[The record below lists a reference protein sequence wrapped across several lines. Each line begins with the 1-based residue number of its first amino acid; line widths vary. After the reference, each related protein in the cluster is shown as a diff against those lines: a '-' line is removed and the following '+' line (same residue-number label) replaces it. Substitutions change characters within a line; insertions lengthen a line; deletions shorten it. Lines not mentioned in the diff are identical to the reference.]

1 MSEDPIRVAHVA
13 AGLGHGGAERVLVD
27 LAVHHARQG
36 IEVAIVAPPGA
47 LDRDWRALGIRR
59 IEVPAAGRAPREV
72 ARTLGAVA
80 RAARRVA
87 PDILHAHNVKATGF
101 ALGGALAT
109 GGAARVLT
117 TLHGVA
123 GAEMGRSAQILRCS
137 ALTVAV
143 SEAVRRE
150 VVDHGLDERRVS
162 VILNG
167 VSPAE
172 PLDEARRAA
181 NVAELSLRGPVV
193 AAVGRLAPEKAYDRF
208 LAAAALVLARRP
220 EVTFLVVG
228 DGMLRPQL
236 ERQSRDLGI
245 AGSVRFAGLRDDAR
259 ALIGLADL
267 LVFSSE
273 REGLSIAALEALAAG
288 TPVVAPDVPGMHE
301 LLASGAGAVVPVAEP
316 AALAEQITALVSDAE
331 GRAAMGAVGRRL
343 VEERFSARA
352 MHAQYLEAYRR
363 LLR

>member
-1 MSEDPIRVAHVA
+1 MRVAHVA

-27 LAVHHARQG
+27 LAVHHARAG
-36 IEVAIVAPPGA
+36 VEVAIIAPPGA
-47 LDRDWRALGIRR
+47 LDREWDTLGIRR
-59 IEVPAAGRAPREV
+59 IEVPAAGRAPRDVARTVGEV
-72 ARTLGAVA
+72 ARAV
-80 RAARRVA
+80 RRVG
-87 PDILHAHNVKATGF
+87 PDVLHAHNVKATGF
-101 ALGGALAT
+101 ALGGVIAT
-109 GGAARVLT
+109 TGRARVLT

-123 GAEMGRSAQILRCS
+123 GAEMGRSAQILRFS

-143 SEAVRRE
+143 SEAVREE
-150 VVDHGLDERRVS
+150 VIAHGLDSARVS

-172 PLDEARRAA
+172 PLDDARRSAYLE
-181 NVAELSLRGPVV
+181 ELSLRGPVV

-208 LAAAALVLARRP
+208 LAAAALVLADRP

-228 DGMLRPQL
+228 DGALRAPL
-236 ERQSRDLGI
+236 EQQARDLGI
-245 AGSVRFAGLRDDAR
+245 ADSVRFAGLRDDAR
-259 ALIGLADL
+259 ALIALADL

-288 TPVVAPDVPGMHE
+288 TPVLAPDVPGMHE

-316 AALAEQITALVSDAE
+316 AALAEQITALVSDPERRAE
-331 GRAAMGAVGRRL
+331 MGGVGRRL
-343 VEERFSARA
+343 IDERFSARA

-363 LLR
+363 LRG